1 MRALSLV
8 RAQASDVVASTAA
21 RVPSL
26 GIPHHATPHLFKL
39 VKPVNPLTV
48 RMCPLCHYVF
58 QKAVART
65 GWMFIITPALTGS
78 VILVLVAVIGHNA
91 TGVRSYPKN
100 WW

>member
-1 MRALSLV
+1 MGALSLV
-8 RAQASDVVASTAA
+8 HAQASDVVASTAA
-21 RVPSL
+21 CVPSL
-26 GIPHHATPHLFKL
+26 GIPQHATPNLSILSPFD
-39 VKPVNPLTV
+39 VC
-48 RMCPLCHYVF
+48 MCPLCHYVC

>member
-1 MRALSLV
+1 
-8 RAQASDVVASTAA
+8 
-21 RVPSL
+21 
-26 GIPHHATPHLFKL
+26 
-39 VKPVNPLTV
+39 
-48 RMCPLCHYVF
+48 MCPLCHYVY